1 MKTKYL
7 DNEIQLLYSIKRNN
21 EISDY
26 GQEKLNEFIAIKKQL
41 TLTDV
46 SQQSELLK
54 FLGKHISEQ
63 YDIEESGLI
72 EQLEW
77 KAKNFNCCCVMCSL
91 DFQEIENLVR
101 LKHFEDSDHGNNK
114 ERCKELLEDSRNVV
128 GYTLRDFEN
137 YT

>member
-26 GQEKLNEFIAIKKQL
+26 GQEKLNEFIAIKNQL

-63 YDIEESGLI
+63 YDIEERGLI

-77 KAKNFNCCCVMCSL
+77 KAKNFNCC
-91 DFQEIENLVR
+91 
-101 LKHFEDSDHGNNK
+101 
-114 ERCKELLEDSRNVV
+114 
-128 GYTLRDFEN
+128 
-137 YT
+137 

>member
-77 KAKNFNCCCVMCSL
+77 KAKNFNCC
-91 DFQEIENLVR
+91 
-101 LKHFEDSDHGNNK
+101 
-114 ERCKELLEDSRNVV
+114 
-128 GYTLRDFEN
+128 
-137 YT
+137 